1 MVKNN
6 PQNKKPVFK
15 NIKNVNTSSRVVQKS
30 KNTTSKNII
39 KKKPH
44 YSKKIR
50 VVLTLSIFLLSYLF
64 LYFLFVVNYSIII
77 RVVLAFLTLIISG
90 IAITRLNAFD
100 GDHGLYLL
108 SGTKGINFIE
118 RLSNWKKG
126 FWIFLSEWGLVLSFG
141 ILSYFIF
148 KNKISKKALLIG
160 LLSIFILISVVLPY
174 FLLSFQFI
182 SLPNLPSL
190 NIIPSESL
198 IGSYTLSSTGI
209 LLLIVTFIGGFSLF
223 LFSELIIASGS
234 TIINIFTVASSI
246 AASAPNYAPLSTSIP
261 ALAPI
266 IPGIDIP
273 LLAGILSLAVILI
286 VHEFSHGVLSKIYK
300 ISIKRVGLVLLG
312 VIPMGA
318 FVEPDEN
325 KVLSSEDYKQTNI
338 FIAGVSANF
347 LLTFIFFIF
356 TVIFLIFVVP
366 NIYTNNLY
374 ISGVVPN
381 SSAYNVIPVG
391 SSITSWNNIS
401 ITNYSTL
408 ISIASKDKPNSLV
421 TVGTNNA
428 TYKLHTNSTGKIGVL
443 INQNYIQQK
452 GILVS
457 ILAFLYQFI
466 ILSLT
471 LNFLIATVNLLPLP
485 SFDGWRVYKVLL
497 KDDKKLKYL
506 SIITIIIFVLLALP
520 WLFII

>member
-6 PQNKKPVFK
+6 LQSSNSDVKKLKNRSKSSQNTNTQKRKPK
-15 NIKNVNTSSRVVQKS
+15 YS
-30 KNTTSKNII
+30 KNKRAAITTGIF
-39 KKKPH
+39 
-44 YSKKIR
+44 
-50 VVLTLSIFLLSYLF
+50 VVSFLL
-64 LYFLFVVNYSIII
+64 LYIFYIINYSIPV
-77 RVVLAFLTLIISG
+77 RLALALLTLFISG
-90 IAITRLNAFD
+90 VAITRLNAFD
-100 GDHGLYLL
+100 GDHGIYLL
-108 SGTKGINFIE
+108 SGTRGIKTIE
-118 RLSNWKKG
+118 RLSNWRKG

-148 KNKISKKALLIG
+148 KNKISKKALVIG
-160 LLSIFILISVVLPY
+160 LLSIFVLIFVVLPY
-174 FLLSFQFI
+174 FLLSLQFI

-190 NIIPSESL
+190 NITSSQTL
-198 IGSYTLSSTGI
+198 LSSFTLSSTGLI
-209 LLLIVTFIGGFSLF
+209 LLIITLIGGFSLF

-234 TIINIFTVASSI
+234 TLLNVFTVASSI
-246 AASAPNYAPLSTSIP
+246 AASNPNYTPLSTSIP

-273 LLAGILSLAVILI
+273 LFAGILSLAVILV
-286 VHEFSHGVLSKIYK
+286 VHEFSHGILSKIYK

-318 FVEPDEN
+318 FVEPDEK